1 MNAFNRI
8 LAALAFAALSLS
20 PAAFAGKPVNINA
33 ASASELADSLDGI
46 GDAKAQAIVAY
57 RTAHGAFKSAD
68 ALVEVKGIGLKTVE
82 KNAAFIKLGAVAP
95 AVAAK

>member
-1 MNAFNRI
+1 MNAFNSI

-20 PAAFAGKPVNINA
+20 SAAFAGKPVNVNA
-33 ASASELADSLDGI
+33 ASAAELADALDGI

-82 KNAAFIKLGAVAP
+82 KNSAFIKLGAVA
-95 AVAAK
+95 AK

>member
-8 LAALAFAALSLS
+8 LAAFAFAALSLS
-20 PAAFAGKPVNINA
+20 PAAFAGKPVNVNA
-33 ASASELADSLDGI
+33 ASAVELAAALDGI

-68 ALVEVKGIGLKTVE
+68 ALVEVKGIGLKTIE
-82 KNAAFIKLGAVAP
+82 KNAAFIKLGAVA
-95 AVAAK
+95 AK

>member
-8 LAALAFAALSLS
+8 LAALAVAALSLS
-20 PAAFAGKPVNINA
+20 HPAFAGKPVNVNA

-46 GDAKAQAIVAY
+46 GEAKAQAIVAY
-57 RTAHGAFKSAD
+57 RTANGAFKSAD
-68 ALVEVKGIGLKTVE
+68 ALTEVKGIGLKTVE
-82 KNAAFIKLGAVAP
+82 KNAVFIKLAAV